1 MIVGGVAILG
11 VGAVAVLPC
20 PRLGIYRGHRLI
32 DVYAKDDDVPDK
44 LVGMVRV
51 VTLHFKWF

>member
-1 MIVGGVAILG
+1 MLVRGVAVLG
-11 VGAVAVLPC
+11 VEAVAVLPC
-20 PRLGIYRGHRLI
+20 PRLGIYRICKI
-32 DVYAKDDDVPDK
+32 DVYASDDNVPDK